1 MFFFRLY
8 GYLSLKAKFFGFLVV
23 ASCLVGLVCG
33 QSGGA
38 EFGSGNDQMAHR
50 NNEDMLNNIYSITQ
64 RRMNLEV
71 FKFNMWGLPRNAVL
85 HEKKRAEQTLSQ
97 RVIPIEQIDDF
108 VRKASREELRA
119 IGVDKVTSSDFI
131 LTLSGKM
138 NSLLCIISLLK
149 MVKQSDASCESI
161 SNFDV

>member
-1 MFFFRLY
+1 MFFYRLY

-38 EFGSGNDQMAHR
+38 EFGSGSDQMAHR

-97 RVIPIEQIDDF
+97 RVIPIAQIDDF

-119 IGVDKVTSSDFI
+119 VGVDKVTSSDVF
-131 LTLSGKM
+131 TPFGKM
-138 NSLLCIISLLK
+138 NNLLSTLCSHK
-149 MVKQSDASCESI
+149 MAEQREAPCQNI
-161 SNFDV
+161 SNFDF

>member
-1 MFFFRLY
+1 MALSKGFIKAIYKGQKKTYIFFRLY
-8 GYLSLKAKFFGFLVV
+8 GYLSLKAKFFGFIVV

-38 EFGSGNDQMAHR
+38 EFASGNDQMAHR

-71 FKFNMWGLPRNAVL
+71 FKFNMWGLPRNAIL

-97 RVIPIEQIDDF
+97 RVIPIAQIDDY
-108 VRKASREELRA
+108 VRKASREDLRA
-119 IGVDKVTSSDFI
+119 AGVDKVTSSYFI
-131 LTLSGKM
+131 KL
-138 NSLLCIISLLK
+138 N
-149 MVKQSDASCESI
+149 
-161 SNFDV
+161 